1 MRPRKATS
9 ATTTTEHQNGHIM
22 SEAEAEPLVDTK
34 TSGKPRLLAFEEI
47 EDWRQDNELIRSGYR
62 ALCGTYQ
69 GCIASW
75 AQIHNE
81 TVNIHT
87 HLWGA
92 LAVFVLAAY
101 IHPLLWSR
109 YHTAAMSDRLVFAA
123 YLMSVAFCLVMSV
136 AFHTFMPHS
145 FKVAR
150 YWTYWDFVG
159 IISVVLGSSYIGV
172 YYLLYCEPRLTA
184 IYWLM
189 VSSAFLLSTSVST
202 DACCQITAFGAGCLV
217 AVGLPV
223 FRTPPW
229 RPYRAAMFLS
239 MALSGL
245 LPIAHAIHLYGFQQA
260 YHQLGIEWYATEALF
275 GVCGGILYA
284 FRFPERLSPGTF
296 DIWGQSHSLLHIS
309 VLLASAAH
317 FKGAL
322 TAFDYHHNPAT
333 RMCNV

>member
-1 MRPRKATS
+1 MKQRKAAS
-9 ATTTTEHQNGHIM
+9 STTTSEKQNGHIVV
-22 SEAEAEPLVDTK
+22 EAETLSGTK
-34 TSGKPRLLAFEEI
+34 TTRKVRLLSFDEI
-47 EDWRQDNELIRSGYR
+47 EEWRQDNELIRGGYR

-92 LAVFVLAAY
+92 LTVFVLAAY

-172 YYLLYCEPRLTA
+172 YYLLYCESRL
-184 IYWLM
+184 IVVYWIM
-189 VSSAFLLSTSVST
+189 VSRSL
-202 DACCQITAFGAGCLV
+202 CCRRV
-217 AVGLPV
+217 
-223 FRTPPW
+223 
-229 RPYRAAMFLS
+229 
-239 MALSGL
+239 
-245 LPIAHAIHLYGFQQA
+245 
-260 YHQLGIEWYATEALF
+260 
-275 GVCGGILYA
+275 
-284 FRFPERLSPGTF
+284 
-296 DIWGQSHSLLHIS
+296 
-309 VLLASAAH
+309 
-317 FKGAL
+317 
-322 TAFDYHHNPAT
+322 
-333 RMCNV
+333 